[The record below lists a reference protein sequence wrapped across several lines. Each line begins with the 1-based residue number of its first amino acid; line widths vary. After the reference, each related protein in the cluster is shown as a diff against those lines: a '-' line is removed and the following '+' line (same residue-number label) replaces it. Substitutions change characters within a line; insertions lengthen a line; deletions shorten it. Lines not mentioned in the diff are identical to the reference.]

1 MSITVSLFSRQD
13 GEIRGFLEKYYQKG
27 IKLDSDVG
35 QWTYIYNR
43 PLEAIDI
50 ISTVI
55 DNNHRHKISLSIQ
68 VEQGDVHL
76 VTGDNCNDIIKALL
90 HLYYKDEMD
99 DKY

>member
-1 MSITVSLFSRQD
+1 MSITVSLFSRKV
-13 GEIRGFLEKYYQKG
+13 GEIRRFLEKYYQRE

-43 PLEAIDI
+43 PLEAIDM

-55 DNNHRHKISLSIQ
+55 DNNHRHKINLSIQ
-68 VEQGDVHL
+68 VDQGDVHL

-90 HLYYKDEMD
+90 HVYYKDENEL
-99 DKY
+99 